1 MHMLPKSS
9 VLLRG
14 RGICGRSVVGI
25 VEGVTPG
32 LTVDNSQFIR
42 ILISRNRGPRQ
53 RKRRWSRK
61 PVSDPRREVTTASM
75 MVKRSVDQ
83 TKRHLLQDQLKLRR
97 RGGEPFTTA
106 WSSSL
111 QLCLFASC
119 IRTETLLVLLLL
131 QPQCL
136 VLLVARFFALLL
148 LLVLRLALLLLLFLL
163 RLALFVH
170 LPLLHKEVSLLR
182 CGLVLL
188 PLVLLILI

>member
-1 MHMLPKSS
+1 M
-9 VLLRG
+9 
-14 RGICGRSVVGI
+14 
-25 VEGVTPG
+25 
-32 LTVDNSQFIR
+32 
-42 ILISRNRGPRQ
+42 
-53 RKRRWSRK
+53 
-61 PVSDPRREVTTASM
+61 SDPRREVTNSL
-75 MVKRSVDQ
+75 VKGSVDQ
-83 TKRHLLQDQLKLRR
+83 IKRHLLQDQLELRR